1 MDSDGWLERPADE
14 VPLPVLL
21 CHASGK
27 IGKTKVPADCIGWDS
42 TWRVRACGDTWQ
54 RPVGGRLA
62 GCRRCDIVIPKLL
75 DRSSE
80 VVLSAVVGDDS
91 IGMAAFF
98 FRRPL
103 SGFALVEL

>member
-1 MDSDGWLERPADE
+1 MRCLYRCYYVMQLARLGRRKFSS
-14 VPLPVLL
+14 V
-21 CHASGK
+21 CS
-27 IGKTKVPADCIGWDS
+27 GWDS
-42 TWRVRACGDTWQ
+42 AWRVRACGDTWQ

-62 GCRRCDIVIPKLL
+62 VCRGRNIVIPKLL
-75 DRSSE
+75 YRPSK
-80 VVLSAVVGDDS
+80 VVLSAVVRDDS